1 MTYALGKRSLE
12 RLVGVHHD
20 LVRVVKRAIE
30 LTDHD
35 FSVIEGLRTIE
46 TQRAYVAKGA
56 SKTMNSRH
64 LTGHAVDLYPVGR
77 PTPWDKCP
85 VVAAA
90 MLAAAVEL
98 DVAIRW
104 GGDWNMDGDSRDEK
118 FYDGPHFELLRSK
131 YP

>member
-12 RLVGVHHD
+12 RLAGVHPD

-30 LTDHD
+30 LTEHD

-64 LTGHAVDLYPVGR
+64 ITGHAVDLYPVGR

-85 VVAAA
+85 TIAVA

-104 GGDWNMDGDSRDEK
+104 GGDWNMNGDSRDEK